1 MAELTCEPRWAFG
14 AGVGNGNAS
23 VLSRASMVD
32 EPSTLKI
39 ELIYWPATTF
49 AARAEAQ
56 AALFR
61 YIDGWQKPRR
71 IQQGLVGRSPDEF
84 ELHGKPGGVNP
95 LGYPPTQGR
104 RKAQID
110 KISLRETG
118 EVYAGMVKWW
128 DRSRNPSCS

>member
-1 MAELTCEPRWAFG
+1 MNL
-14 AGVGNGNAS
+14 AG
-23 VLSRASMVD
+23 LSALQLATAMQAYLVWQAW
-32 EPSTLKI
+32 STLKI

-84 ELHGKPGGVNP
+84 EAAWQARQRQP
-95 LGYPPTQGR
+95 GYPPTQGR
-104 RKAQID
+104 KAQIE
-110 KISLRETG
+110 KKSRWETG
-118 EVYAGMVKWW
+118 DAGMV
-128 DRSRNPSCS
+128 R

>member
-1 MAELTCEPRWAFG
+1 
-14 AGVGNGNAS
+14 
-23 VLSRASMVD
+23 MVD

-49 AARAEAQ
+49 VARAEAQ

-61 YIDGWQKPRR
+61 YIDGWQKPRAAFNKDSWGVR
-71 IQQGLVGRSPDEF
+71 PTNSR
-84 ELHGKPGGVNP
+84 LHGKPGSVNP

-118 EVYAGMVKWW
+118 EVYAGMVRWF

>member
-1 MAELTCEPRWAFG
+1 
-14 AGVGNGNAS
+14 
-23 VLSRASMVD
+23 MVD

-71 IQQGLVGRSPDEF
+71 IQQELVGRSPDEY
-84 ELHGKPGGVNP
+84 EAAWQARQRQPARLPSNAKTPKSPERKENSPGN
-95 LGYPPTQGR
+95 
-104 RKAQID
+104 
-110 KISLRETG
+110 RERCMR
-118 EVYAGMVKWW
+118 AW
-128 DRSRNPSCS
+128 

>member
-1 MAELTCEPRWAFG
+1 
-14 AGVGNGNAS
+14 
-23 VLSRASMVD
+23 MVD

-71 IQQGLVGRSPDEF
+71 IQQGLVGRSPDES
-84 ELHGKPGGVNP
+84 EAAWHARQRQPARLPS
-95 LGYPPTQGR
+95 TARR
-104 RKAQID
+104 RKAQIEK
-110 KISLRETG
+110 KIHRETG
-118 EVYAGMVKWW
+118 EVYAGMVRWC

>member
-1 MAELTCEPRWAFG
+1 
-14 AGVGNGNAS
+14 
-23 VLSRASMVD
+23 MVD

-61 YIDGWQKPRR
+61 YVDGWQKPRR
-71 IQQGLVGRSPDEF
+71 IQQGLEGHSPDEY
-84 ELHGKPGGVNP
+84 EAAWQARQRQPA

-104 RKAQID
+104 RKAQLE

-118 EVYAGMVKWW
+118 RCMRAW
-128 DRSRNPSCS
+128 

>member
-1 MAELTCEPRWAFG
+1 
-14 AGVGNGNAS
+14 
-23 VLSRASMVD
+23 MVD

-71 IQQGLVGRSPDEF
+71 IQQGLVGRSPRRIRGCMASQAASTRSATLQRKGAE
-84 ELHGKPGGVNP
+84 KP
-95 LGYPPTQGR
+95 R
-104 RKAQID
+104 
-110 KISLRETG
+110 
-118 EVYAGMVKWW
+118 
-128 DRSRNPSCS
+128 

>member
-1 MAELTCEPRWAFG
+1 
-14 AGVGNGNAS
+14 
-23 VLSRASMVD
+23 MVD

-71 IQQGLVGRSPDEF
+71 IQQGLVGRSPDEY
-84 ELHGKPGGVNP
+84 EAAWQARQRQPARLPSNAKTPKSP
-95 LGYPPTQGR
+95 D
-104 RKAQID
+104 RKEN
-110 KISLRETG
+110 SRETG
-118 EVYAGMVKWW
+118 EVYAGMVRWC

>member
-1 MAELTCEPRWAFG
+1 
-14 AGVGNGNAS
+14 
-23 VLSRASMVD
+23 MVD

-71 IQQGLVGRSPDEF
+71 IPQGLVAFARRIRGCMASQAASTRSATLQRKDAE
-84 ELHGKPGGVNP
+84 KP
-95 LGYPPTQGR
+95 R
-104 RKAQID
+104 
-110 KISLRETG
+110 
-118 EVYAGMVKWW
+118 
-128 DRSRNPSCS
+128 

>member
-1 MAELTCEPRWAFG
+1 
-14 AGVGNGNAS
+14 
-23 VLSRASMVD
+23 MVD

-71 IQQGLVGRSPDEF
+71 IQQGPVGRSPRRIRGCMASQAASTRSATLQRKGAE
-84 ELHGKPGGVNP
+84 KP
-95 LGYPPTQGR
+95 R
-104 RKAQID
+104 
-110 KISLRETG
+110 
-118 EVYAGMVKWW
+118 
-128 DRSRNPSCS
+128 

>member
-1 MAELTCEPRWAFG
+1 
-14 AGVGNGNAS
+14 
-23 VLSRASMVD
+23 MVD

-61 YIDGWQKPRR
+61 YIDGWQKPGR

-84 ELHGKPGGVNP
+84 CCMASQAASTRSATLQRKDAEKP
-95 LGYPPTQGR
+95 R
-104 RKAQID
+104 
-110 KISLRETG
+110 
-118 EVYAGMVKWW
+118 
-128 DRSRNPSCS
+128 

>member
-1 MAELTCEPRWAFG
+1 
-14 AGVGNGNAS
+14 
-23 VLSRASMVD
+23 MVD

-71 IQQGLVGRSPDEF
+71 IQQARQASTPSATLQRKGAE
-84 ELHGKPGGVNP
+84 KP
-95 LGYPPTQGR
+95 R
-104 RKAQID
+104 
-110 KISLRETG
+110 
-118 EVYAGMVKWW
+118 
-128 DRSRNPSCS
+128 